1 MRWYQVFSYWL
12 LAAWYL
18 GLDVFV
24 LMVLGAVAT
33 VLGQLYII
41 RKSKG
46 QVRWSFVWFRILTH
60 IIPLFYIS
68 QETDL
73 RQSGTLIA
81 LYLVSLRLQGLNP
94 FMVYRDI
101 FNEPPNMSIREY
113 LQRRFI

>member
-12 LAAWYL
+12 LAAWFL

-33 VLGQLYII
+33 VLGQIYII
-41 RKSKG
+41 KKSNG
-46 QVRWSFVWFRILTH
+46 HVRWSFVLFRIVTH
-60 IIPLFYIS
+60 IVPLFYIS

-73 RQSGTLIA
+73 RQSSALIA
-81 LYLVSLRLQGLNP
+81 LYLVALRSQGLNP
-94 FMVYRDI
+94 VKVYRSI
-101 FNEPPNMSIREY
+101 FNEPADMSIREY